1 MMWGTLGQTVQ
12 ILHVKVLITVQVT
25 ASAPVMTHA
34 PAILYGMVQLV
45 VTQIVPVLMTVQR
58 KVTAFYRTLA
68 SVTLDMTVKRVM

>member
-1 MMWGTLGQTVQ
+1 MTD
-12 ILHVKVLITVQVT
+12 LIIFGQVT

-34 PAILYGMVQLV
+34 PVTLYGMVQLV

-68 SVTLDMTVKRVM
+68 SVTLDMTVQRVM